1 MIDFS
6 PVYTTGLIVHCKTL
20 EDSIALF
27 EEVRGAFPGPI
38 FNIER
43 YDELS
48 LERFHERKKDK
59 ASYRFHAIGRV
70 IEVNRASIDW
80 YRVEPAFSEF
90 QIIEY
95 NTELVDYG
103 IDFDDQIDILSLL
116 EGGEAHA

>member
-27 EEVRGAFPGPI
+27 EDVRGAFPGPI
-38 FNIER
+38 SNIER
-43 YDELS
+43 FDELS

-59 ASYRFHAIGRV
+59 ASYRFHAIGGV

-80 YRVEPAFSEF
+80 YRAEPAFSEF

>member
-27 EEVRGAFPGPI
+27 EEVRYAFPGPI
-38 FNIER
+38 SNIER

-48 LERFHERKKDK
+48 LERFHKRKKDK
-59 ASYRFHAIGRV
+59 ASYHFHAIGGV

-80 YRVEPAFSEF
+80 YRTEPEFSEF
-90 QIIEY
+90 KIIEY